1 MKKKV
6 IAVVAVVALVGA
18 AIAAVPI
25 VESHAAGQIKT
36 EIERDGAVKVGNVE
50 VGLFERRITLLD
62 LKSSSG
68 AELSVGRWEASGLA
82 WPLGELIRGR
92 TPLAGFNWGDPLQA
106 DRIELRDVRL
116 VDSAANSGWSMG
128 SLIMEGFDLARYD
141 ARYQGGD
148 YKFQALVA
156 RALGALTI
164 RRLEERNVAFSL
176 PGADTFGAASV
187 VVDRY
192 ERGRI
197 TSMTVGSVE
206 ATPKD
211 GQAPLFKIA
220 DIKSAGVDLGRV
232 IAALSSD
239 KWQPG
244 APSGRAHADS
254 VNASGFS
261 GDMLARYGISLGSVS
276 LETVHE
282 GDRLNRSR
290 TRVEGFVLAPPLRG
304 MEGLQMRLALQSMG
318 LKDVKLDLDCTST
331 EDRAKGELALDRCTL
346 VGPGLGEIALSGRIV
361 DADPPL
367 WRVIDDGDFLALDE
381 SHAGLGEMRLTL
393 VDKSLLERSLKA
405 LSTVTGKP
413 VSETRANLAGEIR
426 RYQPADVL
434 ISEDMTKLL
443 DTVARF
449 VERGGT
455 LTIDAKPDP
464 PIDIEG
470 FQPLMKP
477 GADLVRLLGLSA
489 TLSAR

>member
-25 VESHAAGQIKT
+25 VESHAAGRIKT

-176 PGADTFGAASV
+176 PGADTFGAGPPALRSQAWPN
-187 VVDRY
+187 R
-192 ERGRI
+192 
-197 TSMTVGSVE
+197 SVE
-206 ATPKD
+206 S
-211 GQAPLFKIA
+211 
-220 DIKSAGVDLGRV
+220 SAHGE
-232 IAALSSD
+232 SS
-239 KWQPG
+239 
-244 APSGRAHADS
+244 
-254 VNASGFS
+254 
-261 GDMLARYGISLGSVS
+261 ISQK
-276 LETVHE
+276 
-282 GDRLNRSR
+282 
-290 TRVEGFVLAPPLRG
+290 F
-304 MEGLQMRLALQSMG
+304 
-318 LKDVKLDLDCTST
+318 
-331 EDRAKGELALDRCTL
+331 
-346 VGPGLGEIALSGRIV
+346 
-361 DADPPL
+361 
-367 WRVIDDGDFLALDE
+367 
-381 SHAGLGEMRLTL
+381 
-393 VDKSLLERSLKA
+393 RSLQLCSPRHVRTTSRK
-405 LSTVTGKP
+405 
-413 VSETRANLAGEIR
+413 
-426 RYQPADVL
+426 
-434 ISEDMTKLL
+434 IS
-443 DTVARF
+443 F
-449 VERGGT
+449 
-455 LTIDAKPDP
+455 
-464 PIDIEG
+464 
-470 FQPLMKP
+470 
-477 GADLVRLLGLSA
+477 
-489 TLSAR
+489 